1 MDRAKKY
8 RTTPQLRRLT
18 LGDNMTTLEVRNLEA
33 GYGEIDVLNDVNMA
47 VEDDRITGIIGPNG
61 TGKSTLL
68 KSIIGIADVND
79 GEIIYQGEPLG
90 ETDPSDLIYQGIT
103 YMPQGDRVFPEMSV
117 YDNLR
122 MGGYVINDGFNEALE
137 DVYDLYPVLKDKRDQ
152 KAGDLSGGQQTML
165 SFGMALINQPDLIL
179 LDEPSAGLAP
189 ELVDN
194 LFEQIERLRDEGI
207 PFLIVEQSVRAL
219 LDHCD
224 YVYVIEGGTTVF
236 DGTPAELRG
245 DDDLMEMY
253 LALEQ

>member
-1 MDRAKKY
+1 M
-8 RTTPQLRRLT
+8 TILEISQL
-18 LGDNMTTLEVRNLEA
+18 DA
-33 GYGEIDVLNDVNMA
+33 GYGEIDVLEDVDMS
-47 VEDDRITGIIGPNG
+47 VEDGRITGIIGPNG

-68 KSIIGIADVND
+68 KSIIGIADVKD
-79 GEIIYQGEPLG
+79 GEILYQGEWLG
-90 ETDPSDLIYQGIT
+90 DTEPSELIRRGIT
-103 YMPQGDRVFPEMSV
+103 YMPQGDRVFPRMSA

-122 MGGYVINDGFNEALE
+122 MGGYVVDEGFDEALE
-137 DVYDLYPVLKDKRDQ
+137 RVYDLYPVLEEKRDQ
-152 KAGDLSGGQQTML
+152 QAGDLSGGQQTML
-165 SFGMALINQPDLIL
+165 SFGMALINDPELIL

-189 ELVDN
+189 DLVDD
-194 LFEQIERLRDEGI
+194 LFDQIERLRDEGI

-245 DDDLMEMY
+245 EDDLMDMY